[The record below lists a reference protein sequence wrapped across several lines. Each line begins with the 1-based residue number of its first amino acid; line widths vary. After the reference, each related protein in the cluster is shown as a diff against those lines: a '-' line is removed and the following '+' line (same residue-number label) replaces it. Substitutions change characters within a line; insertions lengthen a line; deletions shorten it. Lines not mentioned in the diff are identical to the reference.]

1 MQIESELAGEKR
13 EHEGKPLLSS
23 ACVLIATLRRIPVKL
38 PRIREQSDLYCTS
51 REWPEMSSQNTEKK

>member
-1 MQIESELAGEKR
+1 MRR

-23 ACVLIATLRRIPVKL
+23 TCVLIASLRSIPVKL